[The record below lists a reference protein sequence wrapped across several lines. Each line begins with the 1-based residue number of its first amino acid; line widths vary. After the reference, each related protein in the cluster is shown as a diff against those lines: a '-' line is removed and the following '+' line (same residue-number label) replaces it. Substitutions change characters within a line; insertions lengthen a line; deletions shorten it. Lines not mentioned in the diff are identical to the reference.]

1 MSCKLVVKVLDG
13 LKLMGA
19 RHGHQIHVTVSIEPP
34 YSLVAIINLV
44 FRRSDPEQLDRAHLC
59 ADQMLSY
66 IHDNGLEVYRARA
79 DMMGKITARDPD
91 YWGQVSDLSACSTPI
106 TSSPQVDTT
115 CCTYAYGKR
124 TTSKTL
130 PADARELVVTVA
142 PPVLGP
148 YPQARVSNSSSASMM
163 R

>member
-91 YWGQVSDLSACSTPI
+91 YWGQVSDL
-106 TSSPQVDTT
+106 
-115 CCTYAYGKR
+115 KR
-124 TTSKTL
+124 VFDPDNIIAPGRYNL
-130 PADARELVVTVA
+130 LHLCLREED
-142 PPVLGP
+142 
-148 YPQARVSNSSSASMM
+148 YQ
-163 R
+163 